1 MFRLQ
6 SNEKTEFISG
16 HGPVCSI
23 KELKEYRDLLSTI
36 RNNVETLT
44 RENRKLDEILKDTK
58 TKIPF
63 ETKYADNFIEQVYRS
78 VKKHLSN

>member
-1 MFRLQ
+1 M
-6 SNEKTEFISG
+6 
-16 HGPVCSI
+16 
-23 KELKEYRDLLSTI
+23 
-36 RNNVETLT
+36 ETLT